1 MLTTTPAVPGRRM
14 LAIYTESEVDRMWLL
29 HSLRYRRRELTAVT
43 QGEQARAM
51 RRKDFSRYKIP
62 WPTDAVR
69 RDFARRATALHDLA
83 YASARERHVMEE
95 LVVHELEK
103 GGLAR
108 LASAS

>member
-1 MLTTTPAVPGRRM
+1 
-14 LAIYTESEVDRMWLL
+14 MWLL
-29 HSLRYRRRELTAVT
+29 HSLPYRRRELTAVT
-43 QGEQARAM
+43 QQGEQARAV
-51 RRKDFSRYKIP
+51 RREDFSRYKIP

-69 RDFARRATALHDLA
+69 RDFASRAAALHDLA

-108 LASAS
+108 LTSAS

>member
-1 MLTTTPAVPGRRM
+1 
-14 LAIYTESEVDRMWLL
+14 MWLL
-29 HSLRYRRRELTAVT
+29 HSLRYRRRELTVVT

-69 RDFARRATALHDLA
+69 RDFARRAAALHNLA
-83 YASARERHVMEE
+83 YASARERHMMEE

-103 GGLAR
+103 GGVAR
-108 LASAS
+108 LTSAS